1 MRSAVELEP
10 TDNCRFA
17 AGSSRTLL
25 PHSSLMIDVVRHEKD
40 FRPPH
45 DRGFSDSLSTVF
57 WLTTWSDHW
66 RGGLI

>member
-25 PHSSLMIDVVRHEKD
+25 PHSPLK
-40 FRPPH
+40 
-45 DRGFSDSLSTVF
+45 TVAALARV
-57 WLTTWSDHW
+57 WE
-66 RGGLI
+66 